1 MEQKFDDVFNGKF
14 GARERSNVAG
24 NRLFRPERE
33 KQTHFLVSCSGIH
46 CYFKEKLSNF
56 LDGDI

>member
-1 MEQKFDDVFNGKF
+1 MMCSIGKF
-14 GARERSNVAG
+14 GTRERSIVAG